1 MEIFNRMFAE
11 KILLF
16 HEGTNRWIRI
26 LMGLPVIGSHVS
38 EKIFDKEQSRVRMA
52 IGTVAQI
59 VRMLGEFILKFIY
72 VTVFLYIP
80 YILLAKMYPL
90 IASHQE
96 LTMIYMF
103 VMFSVICGS
112 LANNTML
119 ALGDRDYLMIR
130 VMLISPYMNFLGRL
144 SYKMATDFIYFTII
158 LCFYKVSLMNS
169 IFLGIVTICARPI
182 GEMFAIISFDH
193 IKRLYYSRGFF
204 KGLVMAICVLLAYL
218 VPLLT
223 GKVLPGWILVVHPVF
238 VMLVVAAGAL
248 AMYYL
253 WDYPNYRVI
262 MRAAMHIKKED

>member
-26 LMGLPVIGSHVS
+26 LMGLPLIGPHVS
-38 EKIFDKEQSRVRMA
+38 QKIFDKEQSKVRMA
-52 IGTVAQI
+52 IGVVAQI
-59 VRMLGEFILKFIY
+59 ARMLVEFILKFIY
-72 VTVFLYIP
+72 VTVFLYVP
-80 YILLAKMYPL
+80 YTLIAKLNPL

-103 VMFSVICGS
+103 VMLSVVCGS

-158 LCFYKVSLMNS
+158 LCFYKVSFLNS
-169 IFLGIVTICARPI
+169 IFLCVVTICARPI
-182 GEMFAIISFDH
+182 GEMFAIISFDR
-193 IKRLYYSRGFF
+193 IKMLYYSRGPY
-204 KGLVMAICVLLAYL
+204 KGLVMAVCVLLAYML
-218 VPLLT
+218 PLLT
-223 GKVLPGWILVVHPVF
+223 GKVASGWILVVHPVF
-238 VMLVVAAGAL
+238 VVLMVAAGAG
-248 AMYYL
+248 AMYFL
-253 WDYPNYRVI
+253 WDYQNYRVI